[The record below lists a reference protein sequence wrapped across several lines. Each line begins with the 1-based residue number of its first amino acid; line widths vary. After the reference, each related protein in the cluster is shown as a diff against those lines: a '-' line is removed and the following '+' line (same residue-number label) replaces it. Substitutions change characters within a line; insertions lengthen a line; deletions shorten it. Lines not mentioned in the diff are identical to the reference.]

1 MSKLVEKEVKIPLS
15 DATIEGNLR
24 IPPNASGIVLF
35 AHGSGSGRFSPRN
48 QHVAKLL
55 EAYGVATLLID
66 LLTQDE
72 EQIDEV
78 TRHLR
83 FDIPM
88 LSNRL
93 IEVSDWLG
101 QQELTKSLPIGY
113 FGASTGAG
121 AALIAAAK
129 DHSIR
134 AVVSRGGRP
143 DLAGMQNEGG

>member
-1 MSKLVEKEVKIPLS
+1 M
-15 DATIEGNLR
+15 
-24 IPPNASGIVLF
+24 
-35 AHGSGSGRFSPRN
+35 
-48 QHVAKLL
+48 AKLL

-121 AALIAAAK
+121 AGTFSENL
-129 DHSIR
+129 
-134 AVVSRGGRP
+134 V
-143 DLAGMQNEGG
+143 

>member
-1 MSKLVEKEVKIPLS
+1 M
-15 DATIEGNLR
+15 
-24 IPPNASGIVLF
+24 
-35 AHGSGSGRFSPRN
+35 
-48 QHVAKLL
+48 AKLL

-83 FDIPM
+83 FDIPL

-93 IEVSDWLG
+93 IEVSDWLR

-134 AVVSRGGRP
+134 VVVSRGGRP